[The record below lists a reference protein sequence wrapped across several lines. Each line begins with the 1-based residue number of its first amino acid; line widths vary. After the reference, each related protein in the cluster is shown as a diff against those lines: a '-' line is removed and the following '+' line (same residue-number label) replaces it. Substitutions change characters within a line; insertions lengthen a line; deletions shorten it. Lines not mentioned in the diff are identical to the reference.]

1 MTAPAKSNSKYPR
14 WLRWAVVASDAV
26 LINIAFL
33 LAYYVRYRLQL
44 FRPVDEAFD
53 NPPDVFFPF
62 QIVLTILLLVSFK
75 IDGVYEW
82 RRLGMWL
89 DQMARIVR
97 ATTMAI
103 LIMIAITFV
112 YQPFFYSRLIF
123 LYASVLI
130 VTVLGAGRMVL
141 GSLLA
146 RLRKRGLG
154 VVRVLV
160 VGAGEIGRTVI
171 RTVMA
176 QPEFGYRI
184 VGLIDDQLDNTLT
197 IGPIPAIE
205 GAYRIPFVVNELQVD
220 EVIVALPWSDHR
232 RILDIF
238 QQCEKIGVRARTVP
252 DLFQL
257 SLNRVDVE
265 DLGGVPL
272 IGLKP
277 AAIHGANLVVKRV
290 MDVALGLIVLI
301 PALPIMGL
309 LALTI
314 KLDSPGPVLF
324 RQMRVGMHGKEFVLL
339 KFRSMRVGAD
349 DEKERLRDRNEMSGP
364 LFKMRDDPRRT
375 RLGRFLR
382 KTSLDELPQIFN
394 VLRGEMSLVGP
405 RPHLAS
411 EVAQY
416 QDWQRQVLEAPPGMA
431 GLSQV
436 SGRAQLS
443 FDEQCLLDIYY
454 IENWSPALDLKILLR
469 QIPKV
474 LSGEGAY

>member
-1 MTAPAKSNSKYPR
+1 
-14 WLRWAVVASDAV
+14 
-26 LINIAFL
+26 
-33 LAYYVRYRLQL
+33 
-44 FRPVDEAFD
+44 
-53 NPPDVFFPF
+53 
-62 QIVLTILLLVSFK
+62 
-75 IDGVYEW
+75 
-82 RRLGMWL
+82 
-89 DQMARIVR
+89 
-97 ATTMAI
+97 
-103 LIMIAITFV
+103 MISITFI

-130 VTVLGAGRMVL
+130 VIVMGAGRLAL
-141 GSLLA
+141 GMLLA

-171 RTVMA
+171 RTIMA
-176 QPEFGYRI
+176 QPELGYRV
-184 VGLIDDQLDNTLT
+184 VGLVDDQLDSTLT

-205 GAYRIPFVVNELQVD
+205 GIYRIPYLVNEQQAD

-238 QQCEKIGVRARTVP
+238 QQCEKIGVRSRTVP

-272 IGLKP
+272 IGLRP
-277 AAIHGANLVVKRV
+277 AAIHGANLVVKRL
-290 MDVALGLIVLI
+290 MDVTLGLIFLI
-301 PALPIMGL
+301 PALPVMGL
-309 LALTI
+309 LTIAI

-324 RQMRVGMHGKEFVLL
+324 RQTRVGMHGKEFVLL

-349 DEKERLRDRNEMSGP
+349 DEKERLRARNEMSGP

-382 KTSLDELPQIFN
+382 KTSLDELPNIFN

-454 IENWSPALDLKILLR
+454 IENWSLAFDVRILLR
-469 QIPKV
+469 TLRAALTFK
-474 LSGEGAY
+474 EEE

>member
-1 MTAPAKSNSKYPR
+1 MLFKPDSKYPR
-14 WLRWAVVASDAV
+14 WLMWIVVISDVV
-26 LINIAFL
+26 LINAAFA
-33 LAYYVRYRLQL
+33 LAYTLRYRLQL
-44 FRPVDEAFD
+44 FLSVDPAFD
-53 NPPDVFFPF
+53 NPPDVFVPF
-62 QIVLTILLLVSFK
+62 QLVLTALLLLALK
-75 IDGVYEW
+75 IDGVYEP

-89 DQMARIVR
+89 DQMWRIVR
-97 ATTMAI
+97 ATMMAI
-103 LIMIAITFV
+103 LIMIGITFF

-130 VTVLGAGRMVL
+130 VAALGAGRLVW
-141 GSLLA
+141 GTVLA
-146 RLRKRGLG
+146 RLRKRGVG

-160 VGAGEIGRTVI
+160 VGAGEVGRTVI

-197 IGPIPAIE
+197 IGPVPALE
-205 GAYRIPFVVNELQVD
+205 GLHRIPDLVAEQHID
-220 EVIVALPWSDHR
+220 EVVVALPWSDHQ

-238 QQCEKIGVRARTVP
+238 QQCEKLGVRARTVP

-265 DLGGVPL
+265 DLGGIPV
-272 IGLKP
+272 IGLRP
-277 AAIHGANLVVKRV
+277 VAIHGTNLIVKRI
-290 MDVALGLIVLI
+290 MDVALGILIMI
-301 PALPIMGL
+301 PLLPIMSL
-309 LALTI
+309 LALAI
-314 KLDSPGPVLF
+314 KLDSPGPVIF
-324 RQMRVGMHGKEFVLL
+324 RQKRVGMHHKEFVVY
-339 KFRSMRVGAD
+339 KFRSMRVGA
-349 DEKERLRDRNEMSGP
+349 EEEHARLLVHNEMTGP

-375 RLGRFLR
+375 RVGRFLR
-382 KTSLDELPQIFN
+382 KTSLDELPQLFN
-394 VLRGEMSLVGP
+394 VFKGDMSLVGP
-405 RPHLAS
+405 RPHMAS

-416 QDWQRQVLEAPPGMA
+416 QDWQKQVLEAPPGMA

-436 SGRAQLS
+436 SGRSQLS

-469 QIPKV
+469 TIPKV